1 MQTSSRASGQAI
13 AWWQFIR
20 ERFDPVSHLLMIGL
34 FFVAHLVLA
43 RSVYLEP
50 LNRGSLFALFVGTL
64 AFFFKLRLYDEI
76 KDFQVDKKFNPTR
89 PLARGL
95 LNHRD
100 LYWAIALCI
109 VIELVAFGLQG
120 MAALISIS
128 FAIGY
133 SLLMYREFFI
143 GRYLRP
149 LLTTYAIS
157 HTVVSVFLSVALF
170 SALTGDAAWALRKQ
184 LAYFALNSWC
194 LFNVFEFG
202 RKTFASREER
212 DQVQSY
218 SKIFGRFG
226 AVFLVLTMA
235 TGSAWLLFAME
246 LPGRNCLRAL
256 LGLLGGL
263 LALSGLAYAIL
274 DRKPFGGVYRGIS
287 SLYIVLVYLGLVAVW
302 SYPCS

>member
-120 MAALISIS
+120 MAALISD
-128 FAIGY
+128 
-133 SLLMYREFFI
+133 LLESERLSGSHAALQRTPTDVVALARDVVGELQASHA
-143 GRYLRP
+143 GAARVTVSAPVGLP
-149 LLTTYAIS
+149 L
-157 HTVVSVFLSVALF
+157 VSVDASRVRLLLRNLIDNAVAYGRRARLSVAVQGEMI
-170 SALTGDAAWALRKQ
+170 SAVTVLKTTL
-184 LAYFALNSWC
+184 SV
-194 LFNVFEFG
+194 VF
-202 RKTFASREER
+202 TS
-212 DQVQSY
+212 
-218 SKIFGRFG
+218 
-226 AVFLVLTMA
+226 
-235 TGSAWLLFAME
+235 
-246 LPGRNCLRAL
+246 
-256 LGLLGGL
+256 
-263 LALSGLAYAIL
+263 
-274 DRKPFGGVYRGIS
+274 
-287 SLYIVLVYLGLVAVW
+287 
-302 SYPCS
+302 